1 MPNDTTWSALADL
14 DDTAAQQEMGI
25 RFKAI
30 AELEPEKLDVELRPM
45 ILAEY
50 ALDGP
55 HLAKFTTCRLH
66 TLLEMPKDAAMSIS
80 DGYNR
85 IFDGLPSELA
95 MRRASTVQTAARGM
109 GPEEIAKLHELIP
122 AFTSQI
128 PSVQAVKQ
136 APAVAAA
143 PAEKKNPGWMFWKKS

>member
-14 DDTAAQQEMGI
+14 EDAAAQQEMSV

-30 AELEPEKLDVELRPM
+30 AHLEPEKLDIELRPM

-50 ALDGP
+50 ALDNP
-55 HLAKFTTCRLH
+55 SLAKFTSCRLH
-66 TLLEMPKDAAMSIS
+66 TLLELPKDEAMSIS

-85 IFDGLPSELA
+85 VFDGLSSDVA
-95 MRRASTVQTAARGM
+95 MRRASTVQTAARAM
-109 GPEEIAKLHELIP
+109 GPDDIAKLHELIP

-128 PSVQAVKQ
+128 PSVQV
-136 APAVAAA
+136 VAAHPA
-143 PAEKKNPGWMFWKKS
+143 PDASSEKKKPGWMFWKKS